1 MPHNLRFLIHPK
13 VQDELHSTYQS
24 DTSINVT
31 HELSNHAQTHLSAV
45 MFGGGTAIAV
55 RWRGD
60 LLGHGGTF
68 LL

>member
-1 MPHNLRFLIHPK
+1 M
-13 VQDELHSTYQS
+13 LHKRNSLT
-24 DTSINVT
+24 VK
-31 HELSNHAQTHLSAV
+31 SNHAQTHLSAV